1 MASKTKLVPTP
12 SIGLIPERDVGKR
25 PILECIGLGITFGG
39 LKAVEDFNL
48 IIGRTEIAGLI
59 GPNGAGKTT
68 VFNLLTKVYQPTHGT
83 ILLDGKDTHNMDTA
97 HVNRAGICHV
107 PHHIQRGGS
116 AHHDHHDE
124 DGLVDLA

>member
-68 VFNLLTKVYQPTHGT
+68 IFNLLTSVYQPTRGS
-83 ILLDGKDTHNMDTA
+83 ILVNGINTA
-97 HVNRAGICHV
+97 
-107 PHHIQRGGS
+107 IQ
-116 AHHDHHDE
+116 E
-124 DGLVDLA
+124 KI